1 MRTEGREAGRG
12 FYREGRERWGRMKWR
27 PGIGQRKSIDQVM
40 YKWNAAWHRW
50 KIKVGVIGD

>member
-12 FYREGRERWGRMKWR
+12 FYREGRESWGGMKWR

-40 YKWNAAWHRW
+40 YKYGMLHGIDGRLRLE
-50 KIKVGVIGD
+50 